1 MEDVVI
7 FYARLLITQQKQQEA
22 FQILDKYHKQI
33 SNPVSVADLYKSAY
47 LLDKNET
54 ARGNCSYYLID
65 LESISQEDRSFRT
78 YLVVLKVQS
87 GECLQQVMKT
97 KLHCRCRFLILL
109 Y

>member
-1 MEDVVI
+1 MDTLIDKKNPIVEDVVI

-54 ARGNCSYYLID
+54 ARGNFLKFY
-65 LESISQEDRSFRT
+65 ESIFRSNMDIVNYQPLYDLYND
-78 YLVVLKVQS
+78 YLDLLIECDLK
-87 GECLQQVMKT
+87 
-97 KLHCRCRFLILL
+97 
-109 Y
+109 